1 MVFLSSVTGSTQ
13 EKGKIDLA
21 IRGVDYTRQNSVGD
35 YTELY
40 RNYADYALI
49 ISIIHPI
56 VLDFTAVRQ

>member
-1 MVFLSSVTGSTQ
+1 MKYEHTHQ
-13 EKGKIDLA
+13 KPKINLA

-49 ISIIHPI
+49 I
-56 VLDFTAVRQ
+56 